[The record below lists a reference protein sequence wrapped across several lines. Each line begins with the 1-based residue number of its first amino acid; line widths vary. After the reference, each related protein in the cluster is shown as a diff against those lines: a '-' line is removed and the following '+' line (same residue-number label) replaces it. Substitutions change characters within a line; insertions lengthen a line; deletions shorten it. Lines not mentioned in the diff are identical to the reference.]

1 MLLIFNYVFYCALLF
16 PIFGILLLIL
26 IPANKKKLLKVT
38 ALNCSCLTFT
48 SFLMLW
54 LCFSKDTSSFQFVL
68 KFFWLFN
75 LNFSFGL
82 DGLSFVFVMLTT
94 MLVPLC
100 FLISWNSITIY
111 LKQFLIIFLVLEFF
125 LIITFCI
132 LDLFLFYI
140 FFESVLLPM
149 FIITGVWGSRQRK
162 VLAAYYFFFF
172 TLLCSVLMLL
182 SIIYVFIQI
191 GTANYEILL
200 TFCFSNK
207 EQKILWFTFFLAFA
221 SKVPVI
227 PLHLWLPEAHV
238 EAPTAGSVILA
249 GVLLKLG
256 TYGFI

>member
-82 DGLSFVFVMLTT
+82 DGLSFVFVLLTT

-111 LKQFLIIFLVLEFF
+111 LKQFLIIFLLLEFF

-149 FIITGVWGSRQRK
+149 FIITGVWGS
-162 VLAAYYFFFF
+162 
-172 TLLCSVLMLL
+172 
-182 SIIYVFIQI
+182 
-191 GTANYEILL
+191 
-200 TFCFSNK
+200 
-207 EQKILWFTFFLAFA
+207 
-221 SKVPVI
+221 
-227 PLHLWLPEAHV
+227 
-238 EAPTAGSVILA
+238 
-249 GVLLKLG
+249 
-256 TYGFI
+256 